1 MKIAKK
7 LLFGILFC
15 ALSTTVL
22 AQKTVKHEVQS
33 GETLYS
39 LARNYGVTVDAIKQ
53 ANTFIEGE
61 NIIAG
66 QVITIPNATK
76 SGTATTTTSS
86 STPTAVAPAKQTPS
100 LPQTQPS
107 KKPGCKL
114 MLLVEK
120 KTTVYSICK
129 EYGITEEEFHR
140 ANPEVEKSKI
150 KKGKY
155 VCIPYSAQELAQQR
169 AAEEKR
175 QAEKRAAEEKAR
187 KEAEERAAIKQY
199 PKLNVAVILPF
210 DLSSKNKSNEAI
222 KVIDFYEGFLL
233 AVENLKKQGVSVDI
247 YAYEEKGTTT
257 NSIDTILTQPMM
269 PHMNLI
275 VGPMRVEHIPAISR
289 FAKQYNIP
297 HVVPFSTNATV
308 TASSPTTFQV
318 NTAVKSLYGKV
329 YQLFME
335 RNPDCRV
342 VFVNCDGTG
351 KEDYIAGF
359 KKALTDKG
367 HPFQSCELSEVKAIS
382 KIIPETDKRLVFIPT
397 SASQQ
402 HLQQLVRNLNANTAN
417 DITLYNVSLFGYP
430 EWQTFKESSKQ
441 SMRKYNASIFA
452 TFYTNS
458 RSSDVSNFNAKFKSW
473 FKRDQFNSYPLF
485 GLLGYDVGH
494 FFITGLNKFGNKF
507 CERQS
512 GHNVSA
518 LQNPMHFE
526 KRGAENGFVNT
537 SLKIISM

>member
-76 SGTATTTTSS
+76 SGTATTTSS
-86 STPTAVAPAKQTPS
+86 SNPTAVAPAKQTPS

-129 EYGITEEEFHR
+129 EYGIAHR
-140 ANPEVEKSKI
+140 TASRKAP
-150 KKGKY
+150 
-155 VCIPYSAQELAQQR
+155 

-210 DLSSKNKSNEAI
+210 DLNSKNKSNEAI

-308 TASSPTTFQV
+308 TSSSPTTFQV

-402 HLQQLVRNLNANTAN
+402 NLQQLVRNLNANTAN

-430 EWQTFKESSKQ
+430 EWQTFKESNKQ

>member
-76 SGTATTTTSS
+76 SGTATTTSS
-86 STPTAVAPAKQTPS
+86 SNPTAVAPAKQTPS

-210 DLSSKNKSNEAI
+210 DLSSKNKSNERLR
-222 KVIDFYEGFLL
+222 G
-233 AVENLKKQGVSVDI
+233 
-247 YAYEEKGTTT
+247 
-257 NSIDTILTQPMM
+257 
-269 PHMNLI
+269 
-275 VGPMRVEHIPAISR
+275 
-289 FAKQYNIP
+289 
-297 HVVPFSTNATV
+297 
-308 TASSPTTFQV
+308 
-318 NTAVKSLYGKV
+318 
-329 YQLFME
+329 
-335 RNPDCRV
+335 
-342 VFVNCDGTG
+342 
-351 KEDYIAGF
+351 
-359 KKALTDKG
+359 KG
-367 HPFQSCELSEVKAIS
+367 HN
-382 KIIPETDKRLVFIPT
+382 D
-397 SASQQ
+397 QQ
-402 HLQQLVRNLNANTAN
+402 H
-417 DITLYNVSLFGYP
+417 
-430 EWQTFKESSKQ
+430 
-441 SMRKYNASIFA
+441 
-452 TFYTNS
+452 
-458 RSSDVSNFNAKFKSW
+458 
-473 FKRDQFNSYPLF
+473 
-485 GLLGYDVGH
+485 
-494 FFITGLNKFGNKF
+494 
-507 CERQS
+507 
-512 GHNVSA
+512 
-518 LQNPMHFE
+518 
-526 KRGAENGFVNT
+526 
-537 SLKIISM
+537 